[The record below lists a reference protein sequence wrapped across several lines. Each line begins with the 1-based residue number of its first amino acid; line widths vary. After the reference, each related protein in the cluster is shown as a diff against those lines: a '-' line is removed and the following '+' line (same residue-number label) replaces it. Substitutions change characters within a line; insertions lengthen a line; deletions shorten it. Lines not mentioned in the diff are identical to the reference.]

1 MLHDRDLHSLRS
13 AAFLYHEAM
22 LHDRDLHSL
31 RSAVLLYHILYN
43 LKRECNIYTPFLVLM
58 ESSAVMRYGLHWQP
72 DDLFLL
78 R

>member
-1 MLHDRDLHSLRS
+1 MLTHLRS
-13 AAFLYHEAM
+13 LYHEAM

-58 ESSAVMRYGLHWQP
+58 ESSAVMQYGLHWQP
-72 DDLFLL
+72 EDLFLL